1 MKAAGLAVLQNHS
14 KIRRMSYGYVPAPPL
29 PPPAPRKSWF
39 SRNWKWF
46 IPTVIG
52 VPVLM
57 VVVLIGGIVGLLF
70 SMMKSS
76 EPYQHAVSIASH
88 DSRVTARLGTPVSPR
103 WYVTGN
109 IKLNNDS
116 GNADL
121 AIPLEGPQGRGTVHV
136 AARKS
141 AGTWSYE
148 RVEVEMDGAPDH
160 INLLSAAP
168 ATEDK

>member
-1 MKAAGLAVLQNHS
+1 
-14 KIRRMSYGYVPAPPL
+14 MSYGYVPAPL
-29 PPPAPRKSWF
+29 PPPAPFPSAPPRKSWF

-52 VPVLM
+52 VPVLLI
-57 VVVLIGGIVGLLF
+57 VVLIGGIVGVLF

-76 EPYQHAVSIASH
+76 EPYQHAVSVASH
-88 DSRVTARLGTPVSPR
+88 DSRITARLGAPVSPG

-109 IKLNNDS
+109 IKLTNDS

-121 AIPLEGPQGRGTVHV
+121 AIPLKGPQGRGTVYV
-136 AARKS
+136 TARKS
-141 AGTWSYE
+141 AGNWSYE
-148 RVEVEMDGAPDH
+148 RVEMEMEGAPDRV
-160 INLLSAAP
+160 NLLPAAP

>member
-1 MKAAGLAVLQNHS
+1 
-14 KIRRMSYGYVPAPPL
+14 MSYGYVPAPL
-29 PPPAPRKSWF
+29 PPAAPLSPLAPQKSWF

-52 VPVLM
+52 VPVLL

-70 SMMKSS
+70 GMMKSS
-76 EPYQHAVSIASH
+76 EPYQYAVSVASH
-88 DSRVTARLGTPVSPR
+88 DSRVTTRLGTPVSPR

-121 AIPLEGPQGRGTVHV
+121 AIPLEGPQGRGTVYV
-136 AARKS
+136 TARKS
-141 AGTWSYE
+141 AGSWSYE
-148 RVEVEMDGAPDH
+148 RVEVEMEGAPDRV
-160 INLLSAAP
+160 NLLNAAP
-168 ATEDK
+168 GTEDK